1 MKKKL
6 RFVVLIATALAMS
19 VAVARAT
26 EEKEE
31 TLGDKLKK
39 LFVRPTPK
47 PKSKKRKRTTPR
59 ATPAATQAPTE
70 TPGASS
76 MESPAVSASPIIS
89 ATAQPSETAQPTVT
103 VSESQQKRAEQRE
116 TQDFEPVR
124 PISPGPRSKRRITR
138 RAATTP
144 ASAMT
149 PITTPVATETA
160 LEIRTPIPNETE
172 TSRPLP
178 SLPPVIAGSVPP
190 APKKSPEPTAAGFSS
205 DAIADSQSYSPEV
218 RKIADLSLE
227 LAGKN
232 LSYKYVSADPAN
244 GGMDSSGFI
253 SYVLS
258 KSGIN
263 DVPRDARQQYVWVR
277 KAGNFQAVLAQ
288 RDDTFELDAL
298 KPGDLLFWASNYGVS
313 REPEITQTMIYL
325 GRDKATKQR
334 LMIGA
339 SETQRP
345 KGRARPGVGVFELKV
360 ARTAPKGNKE
370 AGPVFVGYGH
380 IPGLP

>member
-6 RFVVLIATALAMS
+6 RFVVLIATALALS
-19 VAVARAT
+19 VAAVRAT

-39 LFVRPTPK
+39 LFVRSTPTPK
-47 PKSKKRKRTTPR
+47 PKKKKRTTPR
-59 ATPAATQAPTE
+59 PTPAATQASTE
-70 TPGASS
+70 TPSTS
-76 MESPAVSASPIIS
+76 PMESPAVSASPAAS
-89 ATAQPSETAQPTVT
+89 ATAQPSGTVQPAVT
-103 VSESQQKRAEQRE
+103 VSESPQNRAEQRE
-116 TQDFEPVR
+116 TQNFEPVR
-124 PISPGPRSKRRITR
+124 PISPGPRSRR
-138 RAATTP
+138 RASPQPVQSPAVVP
-144 ASAMT
+144 ASAST
-149 PITTPVATETA
+149 PTATETP
-160 LEIRTPIPNETE
+160 LEVRTPIPNESE
-172 TSRPLP
+172 PSRPLP
-178 SLPPVIAGSVPP
+178 SLPPVGASSAPP
-190 APKKSPEPTAAGFSS
+190 APKKSPAPTAAGFSS

-218 RKIADLSLE
+218 RKIVDLSLE

-258 KSGIN
+258 KSGVK
-263 DVPRDARQQYVWVR
+263 DVPRDARQQYIWVR

-298 KPGDLLFWASNYGVS
+298 KPGDLLFWVSNYGVS
-313 REPEITQTMIYL
+313 RDPEITQTMIYL
-325 GRDKATKQR
+325 GRDKTTKQR

-339 SETQRP
+339 SETQMP
-345 KGRARPGVGVFELKV
+345 KSHARPGVGVFEFKI

-380 IPGLP
+380 IPGSQ